1 MSVKIGI
8 ILGTTRNNSLGSK
21 IFKYLQHNFQSNADV
36 EYTWIDLKDYPLP
49 LYDHIETPLE
59 NKIHDLNTAEQNW
72 LNIIQQQDGYLIL
85 TPEYDHAITGALKN
99 ALDFIGP
106 EVARKPIE
114 TIAYSH
120 FSDGGILAAQS
131 IVPVLQM
138 LKMIVLPTPVLL
150 WDADKNFDD
159 HGNLLDVENSEHF
172 AKRLNESF
180 TEINFYTSLL
190 KNNPF
195 KG

>member
-1 MSVKIGI
+1 MNLKIGI
-8 ILGTTRNNSLGSK
+8 ILGTTRSNSLGSK
-21 IFKYLQHNFQSNADV
+21 IFKYLQQNVQSNADV
-36 EYTWIDLKDYPLP
+36 EYTWIDLRDYPLP

-72 LNIIQQQDGYLIL
+72 LNIIQQQDGYLVL

-120 FSDGGILAAQS
+120 FSDGGILAAQ
-131 IVPVLQM
+131 
-138 LKMIVLPTPVLL
+138 
-150 WDADKNFDD
+150 
-159 HGNLLDVENSEHF
+159 
-172 AKRLNESF
+172 
-180 TEINFYTSLL
+180 
-190 KNNPF
+190 
-195 KG
+195 